1 MSIKIT
7 KNYLI
12 DLIKKL
18 SNNYKNIIIRNDINN
33 YPEINW
39 GNNGIGDRFCRK
51 LFNYSVINSNGK
63 YKTYSNNNETI
74 DINEIKLFVS
84 NMKSKNSG
92 IIGIMIHSIKD
103 DSIQKDR
110 PIRKEIRDF
119 YKNKPCVVCGTLSEV
134 IDHKN
139 DLYDDMRVLDTK
151 TQTHDDFQALC
162 NHCNLQKRQVCKKE
176 KETGILYDG
185 FNIPIINVFKS
196 VNMKLLE
203 QNKVNTFWYD
213 PVKYCNKIKE
223 YYENKILKLELELE
237 LNNNFSKSL
246 VI

>member
-7 KNYLI
+7 
-12 DLIKKL
+12 KKL

-39 GNNGIGDRFCRK
+39 GNNGIDDRFCRK

-110 PIRKEIRDF
+110 PIRKEIRD
-119 YKNKPCVVCGTLSEV
+119 
-134 IDHKN
+134 
-139 DLYDDMRVLDTK
+139 
-151 TQTHDDFQALC
+151 
-162 NHCNLQKRQVCKKE
+162 
-176 KETGILYDG
+176 
-185 FNIPIINVFKS
+185 
-196 VNMKLLE
+196 
-203 QNKVNTFWYD
+203 
-213 PVKYCNKIKE
+213 
-223 YYENKILKLELELE
+223 
-237 LNNNFSKSL
+237 
-246 VI
+246 